1 MVEHGGD
8 AVEPEAVEPKDVD
21 PHPQVGQQ
29 EPEDLP
35 LEVVEE
41 ARVPEGVGAAR
52 PGMEETRVCKNQ
64 IHQKLDKP
72 VKLGFVIVVNAKL
85 QEKLSTLNPMTLSLV
100 LVGQWLWLSW

>member
-8 AVEPEAVEPKDVD
+8 AVEPEAIEPEDVD

-41 ARVPEGVGAAR
+41 ARVPEGVGPAR
-52 PGMEETRVCKNQ
+52 PGMEETRVCK
-64 IHQKLDKP
+64 KP
-72 VKLGFVIVVNAKL
+72 NSSKA
-85 QEKLSTLNPMTLSLV
+85 
-100 LVGQWLWLSW
+100 